1 MGFFP
6 YRHYIRMKMVLKGG
20 TGNVRILSY
29 VSGNFSAAP
38 ACRNILWKKQ
48 ARKGPE
54 YKDLFDKG
62 PGKCYS
68 TLDGVSN

>member
-6 YRHYIRMKMVLKGG
+6 YRHYTRQERFLKDG

-29 VSGNFSAAP
+29 VTGYFSAVP

-48 ARKGPE
+48 ARMGVK
-54 YKDLFDKG
+54 YKVLFDKRY
-62 PGKCYS
+62 GKVLQYA
-68 TLDGVSN
+68 

>member
-6 YRHYIRMKMVLKGG
+6 YRHYTRQEGFLKGG
-20 TGNVRILSY
+20 IRNVKILSY
-29 VSGNFSAAP
+29 VSGNFSTAQAFHNKM
-38 ACRNILWKKQ
+38 RKKQ
-48 ARKGPE
+48 ARKGMK